1 MNAGQSGIKSR
12 SLIYSVSSKNYLTV
26 DGSKVEGTGSRYS
39 KYGMYSIVL
48 QLLFCH
54 LRKQF

>member
-1 MNAGQSGIKSR
+1 MDAGQAGIKSR

-48 QLLFCH
+48 RSPFLPY
-54 LRKQF
+54 